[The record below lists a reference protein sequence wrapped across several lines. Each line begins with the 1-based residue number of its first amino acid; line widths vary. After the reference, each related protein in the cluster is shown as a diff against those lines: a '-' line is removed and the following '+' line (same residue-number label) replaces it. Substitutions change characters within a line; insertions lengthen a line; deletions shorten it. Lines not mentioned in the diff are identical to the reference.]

1 MTREERTAVVLKL
14 LGALAEQSKWH
25 GSTHLQKTTYFLQKL
40 TNVELDYDFILYK
53 HGPFSFELRD
63 EITEMLTY
71 DLMKVVP
78 NPPPYGPNLISSDA
92 GIQLQEQESQ
102 AVRRHA
108 IAVEFV
114 AKHLGAKGAVEL
126 ERLGTAL
133 YVTLEDERKPADER
147 AQRIHQSKPH
157 VSPEQALE
165 DLDEVDCM
173 RQLTPSPT

>member
-14 LGALAEQSKWH
+14 LGALGERSAWH
-25 GSTHLQKTTYFLQKL
+25 GASHLQKTAYFLQEL
-40 TNVELDYDFILYK
+40 AGAELDYDFILYK
-53 HGPFSFELRD
+53 HGPFSFDLRD

-92 GIQLQEQESQ
+92 GLQLQEQESQ
-102 AVRRHA
+102 AVVRHTS
-108 IAVEFV
+108 AVQFV
-114 AKHLGAKGAVEL
+114 AKHLGDKGVVKL

-133 YVTLEDERKPADER
+133 YVTREDEGKPASVR
-147 AQRIHQSKPH
+147 ARRIHQTKPH
-157 VSPEQALE
+157 ISEEQALE

-173 RQLTPSPT
+173 RRLA